1 VLAPV
6 LISCADKADHRLQK
20 NLPTVDI
27 LQDVALAHRASANS
41 DNSTQY
47 WKSSLQLSVC
57 LGRVK
62 KWRVKLK
69 NYLGNVC
76 IKYYFFFS
84 YGKFTRT
91 SVLET
96 QVACIIFFSVK

>member
-1 VLAPV
+1 V
-6 LISCADKADHRLQK
+6 DYKR
-20 NLPTVDI
+20 NLPPVDI
-27 LQDVALAHRASANS
+27 RQDVALAHRASANS

-47 WKSSLQLSVC
+47 WKSSLELSVC

-76 IKYYFFFS
+76 IKYYFFLDMGS
-84 YGKFTRT
+84 LHAR
-91 SVLET
+91 
-96 QVACIIFFSVK
+96 ACWKHKSHA